1 MIISIIFLL
10 ITALNNIKCHI
21 DYNAIKDIDFC
32 NSKGRCRA
40 IGDFNLLIKTPC
52 TELDLIEFVS
62 DKEVYQKFVTQDF
75 KLVDKSEPSKN
86 TTVSTNFTN
95 NFSVINLPK
104 LNNSL
109 ASIFKE
115 LKDFFCLMFDEIND
129 YVSYCLVLIL
139 FVLILLLKKR

>member
-1 MIISIIFLL
+1 MPYWLQCNKRFL
-10 ITALNNIKCHI
+10 
-21 DYNAIKDIDFC
+21 DFC

-40 IGDFNLLIKTPC
+40 IGDFNLLIKTSC
-52 TELDLIEFVS
+52 TELDLIEYVS

-75 KLVDKSEPSKN
+75 KLVDKSEPCKN
-86 TTVSTNFTN
+86 TIVATNFTN